1 MVSNLKENIVEAKD
15 PQIIRNNI
23 LKTLLYYDIF
33 KFPLKDEEIYYL
45 LPSNSIPKSNI
56 INLIDKFSQDRD
68 NPFTGKNGYYYVKP
82 NEENIK
88 LRYERERYSKKM
100 WKLARIIT
108 HIIKRF
114 PFVRTVI
121 VTGSLSKNSS
131 DKSSDLDFMV
141 ITKKDRLWIAR
152 TLLMLFKKIFL
163 FNSYKF
169 FCINYFISE
178 DKLEIDEKNYFTATE
193 IVHLKATFNTAGMNK
208 FISNNSWIKK
218 YFPNYIPINDLLNS
232 AGFKVN
238 DRKSY
243 IQKLFE
249 LFFIGTWGNY
259 LDNYFRIKTTDYFKR
274 KYKVSDKT
282 EHDQMFK
289 STKNESKTHPQ
300 NMQKQIL
307 INYFKK
313 LEKYELSMD
322 NIL

>member
-1 MVSNLKENIVEAKD
+1 MNNQRENIVETKD
-15 PQIIRNNI
+15 PQSVRNNI

-33 KFPLKDEEIYYL
+33 KYPLKDEEIYYL
-45 LPSNSIPKSNI
+45 LPSNSIPKSSI
-56 INLIDKFSQDRD
+56 IELLEKFSQEQD

-88 LRYERERYSKKM
+88 LRYERERYSRKM

-114 PFVRTVI
+114 PFVRAVI

-131 DKSSDLDFMV
+131 YKGSDLDFMV
-141 ITKKDRLWIAR
+141 ITKKERLWIAR

-163 FNSYKF
+163 FNSYKY
-169 FCINYFISE
+169 FCINYFISD

-193 IVHLKATFNTAGMNK
+193 IVHIKATFNTAGMDE

-218 YFPNYIPINDLLNS
+218 YFPNYLPSNELLNS

-238 DRKSY
+238 NRKSY
-243 IQKLFE
+243 FQKLFE
-249 LFFIGTWGNY
+249 LFFRGKLGDE
-259 LDNYFRIKTTDYFKR
+259 LDNYFRIKTSNYFTR
-274 KYKVSDKT
+274 KYKVYDKT
-282 EHDQMFK
+282 EHEQMFK

-300 NMQKQIL
+300 NMQKLIL
-307 INYFKK
+307 NNYFKK
-313 LEKYELSMD
+313 LKEYKLNID
-322 NIL
+322 NLK